1 MGVISEAD
9 KKILL
14 ERLAKAR
21 EAKVAKKKALNA
33 AALSVAAPAALSVA
47 APVPDVAPVAPA
59 PAPLSVAAPAT
70 PQPSVDEVPPLPDL
84 VAAAAKK
91 PKPKKVKMPDSDD
104 SSDEEMHSVAA
115 LPPKKKGKNATPY
128 MKIKIYR
135 DSPKALESILQTI
148 QDAEHDDD
156 EPAKPAMSEPPSAAI
171 PVQRCNTRAVCMTG
185 SRPSTN
191 TQVLRA
197 SNPLRDAALA
207 FFS

>member
-33 AALSVAAPAALSVA
+33 AALSVAAPAAT
-47 APVPDVAPVAPA
+47 PVPDVAPVAPA

-91 PKPKKVKMPDSDD
+91 PKPKKVKIPDSDD

-115 LPPKKKGKNATPY
+115 LPPKKGKNAAPY

-171 PVQRCNTRAVCMTG
+171 PVQRYNTRAVCMTG

>member
-33 AALSVAAPAALSVA
+33 AALSVAAP
-47 APVPDVAPVAPA
+47 VPDVAPVAPA
-59 PAPLSVAAPAT
+59 PAPISVAAPAT
-70 PQPSVDEVPPLPDL
+70 PQPSVDEVPALPDL

-115 LPPKKKGKNATPY
+115 LPPKKKGKNAAPY

>member
-9 KKILL
+9 KKMLL

-21 EAKVAKKKALNA
+21 EAKVAKKKALSA
-33 AALSVAAPAALSVA
+33 AAAPATT

-59 PAPLSVAAPAT
+59 PAPLSAAAPAT
-70 PQPSVDEVPPLPDL
+70 TQPSVDEVPPLPDL

-104 SSDEEMHSVAA
+104 SSDDEMHSVAA
-115 LPPKKKGKNATPY
+115 LPPKKGKNAAPY

-156 EPAKPAMSEPPSAAI
+156 EPAIPAMSEPPSAAI

>member
-21 EAKVAKKKALNA
+21 EAKAAKKKALNPA
-33 AALSVAAPAALSVA
+33 AMSATAPAVT
-47 APVPDVAPVAPA
+47 PVPDVAPVAP
-59 PAPLSVAAPAT
+59 PMPAT

-91 PKPKKVKMPDSDD
+91 PKPKKVKVPDSDD
-104 SSDEEMHSVAA
+104 SSDEEMHSAAA
-115 LPPKKKGKNATPY
+115 LPPKKGKNAAPY

>member
-21 EAKVAKKKALNA
+21 EAKVAKKKALSA
-33 AALSVAAPAALSVA
+33 AAAPAAT
-47 APVPDVAPVAPA
+47 PVPDVAPVV
-59 PAPLSVAAPAT
+59 APLSVAAPAT

-91 PKPKKVKMPDSDD
+91 LKPKKVKMPDSDD
-104 SSDEEMHSVAA
+104 GSDEEMHSAPA
-115 LPPKKKGKNATPY
+115 LPPKKGKNAAPY

>member
-33 AALSVAAPAALSVA
+33 AALSVAAPAT
-47 APVPDVAPVAPA
+47 VPDVAPAATLSAPA

-84 VAAAAKK
+84 VAAAAPK

-115 LPPKKKGKNATPY
+115 LPPKKGKNAAPY

>member
-33 AALSVAAPAALSVA
+33 AALSVAAP
-47 APVPDVAPVAPA
+47 VPDVAPVAPA
-59 PAPLSVAAPAT
+59 PAPISVAAPAT

-91 PKPKKVKMPDSDD
+91 PKPKKVKVPDSDD
-104 SSDEEMHSVAA
+104 SSDEEMHSAAA
-115 LPPKKKGKNATPY
+115 LPPKKGKNAAPY

-191 TQVLRA
+191 TQVLRT